1 MKKIICYVSLFFTLN
16 SMAQQPSRFSIGPT
30 VGATHAFL
38 IPYKSW
44 QFNPQW
50 TAGLSWIYSPY
61 EHFGL
66 GGDVRYS
73 TEGGKL
79 NLEPGTNTIR
89 LDYLRIPVKAMYF
102 FGDVENSF
110 RPKVTLGPS
119 VGFLVDEMNTEPVP
133 ANKVDFGAN
142 VSAGFNYRMMEN
154 LWLNV
159 DLNYYQGLIKIRDAG
174 STKEM
179 NGNLGLQLGVLVGL

>member
-1 MKKIICYVSLFFTLN
+1 MKKLLFVLGIGIAIN
-16 SMAQQPSRFSIGPT
+16 AAAQGPSRFSIGPT
-30 VGATHAFL
+30 VGASHAFL

-73 TEGGKL
+73 AEGGKL
-79 NLEPGTNTIR
+79 NLEPGTTTIR
-89 LDYLRIPVKAMYF
+89 LDYLRVPIKAMYF
-102 FGDVENSF
+102 FNGVEDNI

-119 VGFLVDEMNTEPVP
+119 VGFLVDELNTEPVP
-133 ANKVDFGAN
+133 ANKVDFGVNA
-142 VSAGFNYRMMEN
+142 SAGFNYRMMEN

-159 DLNYYQGLIKIRDAG
+159 DVNYYQGLIKIREAG
-174 STKEM
+174 STKEL